1 MKTEGVKPRRR
12 IPGFSILDLLIIIVA
27 VAGIIFIILPSIAR
41 SRVRSSRINCT
52 NNLKQVGL
60 SFRQWGQDQN
70 DKYPMQVAATNGGVM
85 EQAQLGSA
93 YAVFLVMSNELSTPK
108 ILFCPNESNPRRKA
122 ANTFAQTVPPG
133 SPPYLVPF
141 TPTNN
146 LSYFVGL
153 DADNAKPDTII
164 AGDDHFKIGKTRPKP
179 GLLQLATNSPVTW
192 TKKRFHE
199 YGGNV
204 GMADGSVQRYSTP
217 AFRAALVKTGIATN
231 RLAMP

>member
-1 MKTEGVKPRRR
+1 MKTEGVKPRKR

-27 VAGIIFIILPSIAR
+27 VAGIIFIILPNLAR
-41 SRVRSSRINCT
+41 SRMRSKRIGCT
-52 NNLKQVGL
+52 NQLKQVGL
-60 SFRQWGQDQN
+60 AFRQWGLDN
-70 DKYPMQVAATNGGVM
+70 EDKFPMQVSATNGGAT

-108 ILFCPNESNPRRKA
+108 ILFCPNESNPKRKA

-133 SPPYLVPF
+133 SPQALVPF

-153 DADNAKPDTII
+153 DADEAKPETII
-164 AGDDHFKIGKTRPKP
+164 SGDDNFTVGKVRPNA
-179 GLLQLATNSPVTW
+179 GLLLLDTNSPVTW
-192 TKKRFHE
+192 TKGRHV

-204 GMADGSVQRYSTP
+204 GLADGSVQCYSTP